1 MCNVFDVNLLSC
13 SERLR
18 SGGGGV
24 LLRSVVIVLLL
35 HSYALKL
42 RQQLEVPLHYDLL
55 DPRSHLSSP

>member
-1 MCNVFDVNLLSC
+1 MCNVFDVNLLRC
-13 SERLR
+13 SERV
-18 SGGGGV
+18 SSGGGV
-24 LLRSVVIVLLL
+24 LLRSVVNVLLL